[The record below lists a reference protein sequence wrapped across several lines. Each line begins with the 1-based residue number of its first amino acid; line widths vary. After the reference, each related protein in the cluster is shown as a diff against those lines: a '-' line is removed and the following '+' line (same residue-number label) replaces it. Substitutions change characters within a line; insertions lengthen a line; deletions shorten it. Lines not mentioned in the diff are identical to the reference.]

1 MIKNKPFIAY
11 ENDEEIVFMDQIRIH
26 NGIDS
31 LILNGDITLSKNK
44 EGLNKALTLK
54 RVIDSV
60 IDEMKRDKNF
70 PYRE

>member
-44 EGLNKALTLK
+44 EGLNKALALK

>member
-26 NGIDS
+26 NGIYS

-44 EGLNKALTLK
+44 EGLNKALALK